1 MNTYLAAIL
10 TQCNLNNSLVLNCI
24 EFVFDMEVS

>member
-10 TQCNLNNSLVLNCI
+10 TQCNLNNYLILNCI
-24 EFVFDMEVS
+24 ELVFDMEVP